1 MVKLTVCFSTARR
14 QTKLG
19 SCKLGAGGAAAIKL
33 ELEIRDAE
41 MEMVWRWPMLMPMEG
56 NWVTPADGRRLGPQT
71 SSSVFCFLSQ
81 AKILT
86 LHREK
91 LDQYS
96 RVFLK
101 TFDL

>member
-19 SCKLGAGGAAAIKL
+19 SCKLGAGGAAIKL

-41 MEMVWRWPMLMPMEG
+41 MEMVWRWPMPMPMEG

-91 LDQYS
+91 MGS
-96 RVFLK
+96 VFK
-101 TFDL
+101 SFS